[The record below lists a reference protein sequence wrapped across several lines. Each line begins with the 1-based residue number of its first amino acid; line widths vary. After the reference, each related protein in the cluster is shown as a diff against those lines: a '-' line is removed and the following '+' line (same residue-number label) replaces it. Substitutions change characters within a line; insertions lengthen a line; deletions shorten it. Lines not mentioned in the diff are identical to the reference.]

1 MFSMQIVDSD
11 AFLDMPLSAQCLYFH
26 LNMRADDD
34 GFVSNPKRI
43 AKLISAAD
51 DDLKILMAKNFVLT
65 FDTGVM
71 VIKHWRMHNT
81 LSSGRYKETPYTEEK
96 ALLLLKENG
105 AYSFH
110 EGYPI
115 DDSHQ
120 VELGMR
126 LSAKQ
131 IESRRRKSDEQ
142 VTNTDKIRLDKNSI
156 DKSSRKPLKTLEDDK
171 PGIPDDDEIV
181 EFFAKRNMIEYAQEF
196 RNMMK
201 RYDWK
206 DQYGQP
212 FQSWKAVAAKFID
225 KQKNIKN
232 ATERDDVEEI
242 WQAWQ
247 SGQENS

>member
-1 MFSMQIVDSD
+1 MANKRMFSMQIVDSD

-43 AKLISAAD
+43 TKLINASE
-51 DDLKILMAKNFVLT
+51 DDLKILEAKNFLLT
-65 FDTGVM
+65 FDSGVM

-81 LSSGRYKETPYTEEK
+81 LGKTRYSETAYLEEK
-96 ALLLLKENG
+96 ASLLLKDNG
-105 AYSFH
+105 AYSFT
-110 EGYPI
+110 EGQPI
-115 DDSHQ
+115 SD
-120 VELGMR
+120 R
-126 LSAKQ
+126 KY
-131 IESRRRKSDEQ
+131 IEMFARRTSGEQ
-142 VTNTDKIRLDKNSI
+142 KENADKIRLDKNSI
-156 DKSSRKPLKTLEDDK
+156 DKSSRKPFKTLEDDK

-232 ATERDDVEEI
+232 AAERDDVEEI

-247 SGQENS
+247 SGQENN